1 VPCPDGHACDG
12 VIKIT
17 CEPATYCNNGTK
29 HYCKAGKYGY
39 TEGASTEASSC
50 IICEKGTYQPGS
62 GQRSCFECLV
72 GFYNGEKGQTEKKD
86 ACLPCP
92 KGSYCPNRG
101 DQGHTKCPAGT
112 YSDEEEA
119 SECTECA
126 LNTFNEKDGSKS
138 ADDCIPC
145 SKNDKGQQQITQRKG
160 ETSPLAC
167 QDKTTI
173 CMKNGTVAGQE
184 PINTG
189 IKTECTDCPPG
200 KRGKDG
206 TQCIFCSLGRA
217 QEKPG
222 QKECDTCAT
231 EICTSTIGATSTL
244 AQMIANSKSPFE
256 LIHPT
261 QNDTIIE
268 PTAPASKDAKQE
280 KGVIDQQTSYI
291 LYALL
296 ASTVITIVLSHRFC
310 PMKFKNLDFIFA
322 GS

>member
-1 VPCPDGHACDG
+1 
-12 VIKIT
+12 
-17 CEPATYCNNGTK
+17 
-29 HYCKAGKYGY
+29 
-39 TEGASTEASSC
+39 
-50 IICEKGTYQPGS
+50 
-62 GQRSCFECLV
+62 
-72 GFYNGEKGQTEKKD
+72 
-86 ACLPCP
+86 
-92 KGSYCPNRG
+92 
-101 DQGHTKCPAGT
+101 
-112 YSDEEEA
+112 
-119 SECTECA
+119 
-126 LNTFNEKDGSKS
+126 
-138 ADDCIPC
+138 
-145 SKNDKGQQQITQRKG
+145 
-160 ETSPLAC
+160 
-167 QDKTTI
+167 
-173 CMKNGTVAGQE
+173 MKNGTVAGQE